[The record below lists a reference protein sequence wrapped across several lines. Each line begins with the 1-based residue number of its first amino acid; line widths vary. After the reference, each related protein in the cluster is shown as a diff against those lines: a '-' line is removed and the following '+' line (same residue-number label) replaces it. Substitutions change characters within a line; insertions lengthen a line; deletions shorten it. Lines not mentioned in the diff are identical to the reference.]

1 MGRIVRGGKEIRI
14 ALSSLPEDA
23 QIKYVNKTEEER
35 LKGISSSAERTSWH
49 SQEAEW

>member
-35 LKGISSSAERTSWH
+35 LKGISSSAERTS
-49 SQEAEW
+49 